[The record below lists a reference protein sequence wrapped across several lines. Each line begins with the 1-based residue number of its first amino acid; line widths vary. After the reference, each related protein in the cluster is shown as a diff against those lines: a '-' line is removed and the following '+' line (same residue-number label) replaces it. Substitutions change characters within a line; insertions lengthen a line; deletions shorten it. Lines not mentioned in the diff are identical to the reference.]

1 MSHQFPTEIWEI
13 VFQHIERSAILRPV
27 DIYDEARETTRT
39 NAQRR
44 RQVFT
49 FLALSSTCKLF
60 NHIVPKFL
68 VSWLRVRDVSQL
80 VRVRAVV
87 SRPIR
92 SHNASEHNADRKLGW
107 WSRRLDLALTVRSNA
122 RVFTDSWTP
131 YGDLVAQFLSLLPNL
146 IVVVTSVDVKDW
158 DCYRLPPGVLQTLC
172 SLKAIQRLEF
182 VGNEGP
188 SLRDLLDISKE
199 LSNLETLCVG
209 RIPGP
214 PLEHLGPEEHEGAPL
229 VVIPKLTYLHLP
241 RQPIYTSLAL
251 FAMASL
257 PSLTHLS
264 HYHLDFDAE
273 ITVRFF
279 RTIGHLLKSI
289 STHRIHTSEPPY
301 ASARVF
307 TFCPNLLTLIF
318 APHSRDWR
326 QAAAWSHPKLKSLG
340 LRSIFPKT
348 MPISAQ
354 LRDPTDSWSGLV
366 AGYDLLL
373 SLLGSDLPELRSIRL
388 CDFGIVT
395 DPLVARHSSV
405 WARTFAEREVRLED
419 RYGRHLL

>member
-13 VFQHIERSAILRPV
+13 VFQHIEGSAILHPV
-27 DIYDEARETTRT
+27 DIYDETTQT
-39 NAQRR
+39 IAQRR
-44 RQVFT
+44 CQVFT

-80 VRVRAVV
+80 ARVRAVV

-92 SHNASEHNADRKLGW
+92 SRNASERNVDRRLGW
-107 WSRRLDLALTVRSNA
+107 WSRRLDLAFTARSDA
-122 RVFTDSWTP
+122 HVFTSSWTP

-146 IVVVTSVDVKDW
+146 IVVVTSVDVEDW
-158 DCYRLPPGVLQTLC
+158 VCYRLPPAVLHALC

-188 SLRDLLDISKE
+188 SLRDLVDISTE
-199 LSNLETLCVG
+199 LPKLETLCVG

-214 PLEHLGPEEHEGAPL
+214 PLEHLRPEEHEGAPL

-241 RQPIYTSLAL
+241 RQPLYTSLAL

-289 STHRIHTSEPPY
+289 STHQIRTSGPPY

-318 APHSRDWR
+318 APRNCDW
-326 QAAAWSHPKLKSLG
+326 QQGAAWSHPKLKSLG
-340 LRSIFPKT
+340 LRSVFPKT
-348 MPISAQ
+348 MPIDA
-354 LRDPTDSWSGLV
+354 RNTADSLSGLV

-388 CDFGIVT
+388 CDFGVVT
-395 DPLVARHSSV
+395 DPLVARHSRV